1 MANARCEPTPHLSRS
16 GMMTSFVFGN
26 LISSTPNQVCT
37 LDYCWAF
44 DPLNLSRN
52 HCWSVFSEGWLFFEG
67 APSYPSDDGSPALT
81 SCESHGTVK
90 RFKFYHF
97 LFKMGET
104 GKGYFQVQLMMLL
117 VMGSLGHLSWEG
129 NHSIWRKENL
139 EKEEIVYQAK
149 GGVPASQKIGKLT
162 SVQQLIVLGSA
173 L

>member
-1 MANARCEPTPHLSRS
+1 
-16 GMMTSFVFGN
+16 
-26 LISSTPNQVCT
+26 
-37 LDYCWAF
+37 
-44 DPLNLSRN
+44 
-52 HCWSVFSEGWLFFEG
+52 
-67 APSYPSDDGSPALT
+67 
-81 SCESHGTVK
+81 
-90 RFKFYHF
+90 
-97 LFKMGET
+97 MGET